1 MSSIFGMKT
10 KIPMKNK
17 SLIQNMLRWIS
28 FLLLSICGEIYAED
42 RVLQDIQF
50 ITLPGNQIQIILTL
64 SSAPLEPKSFSTANP
79 ARIAID
85 LQETHIGLKQRYQK
99 VEVGAV
105 QGIAVVESGD
115 RTRVI
120 LNLVQPLS
128 HEIRVDGNQ
137 IQVTLGGTK
146 ISESQKPPPKMT
158 QLSPR
163 NDPSPRKTTVHSSVE
178 DVDFRRGES
187 GEGRIII
194 TFSNSK
200 INADVRQQGNNIVV
214 DFQGAYL
221 PPALRRR
228 LDVMDFGTP
237 VHNVDSLLHDG
248 NAQMVIA
255 NSDDFEHLTY
265 QSDKTFTIEIRPL
278 TKEQQE
284 TAKKERFGF
293 TGEKISFNLQNIE
306 IRALLHLIAEF
317 TKRNIVVSDSV
328 QGSITLR
335 LDLVPWDQALDI
347 VLKSRNLGRR
357 DVGEVIMIAPNDE
370 ISAREKQEL
379 EAKKVV
385 TELAPLR
392 SEMIQINYA
401 KASEISSFLKAKENS
416 LLSQRGNVSV
426 DERTNTLLIQETA
439 EKLSEIRHLI
449 TTLDVAVRQV
459 LIESRI
465 VIADDT
471 FAKDLGVR
479 FGVNGVAQQGG
490 YVGAVSGSLNGTDA
504 IVNSAITNLSTT
516 GSPFPV
522 TVPAI
527 SDRLNTSVPS
537 SGRNGGI
544 AFALLGSRYLL
555 DLELSA
561 LQTEHR
567 GEVLSNPRIITSNQK
582 EATIEQGEEIP
593 YQAAAGGASGGTS
606 VSFKKAALVLKV
618 KPQITPDDRIILT
631 IDVNKDSRGQL
642 AGGQPAINTKK
653 ISTEVLIDNGE
664 TLVLGGIYEQ
674 TVSNDVSRVP
684 FFGDIP
690 ILGALF
696 RSNSNVNY
704 KSELLIFVTPRI
716 IKQNMSV
723 K

>member
-1 MSSIFGMKT
+1 
-10 KIPMKNK
+10 MKNK
-17 SLIQNMLRWIS
+17 LLIQNILWWIS
-28 FLLLSICGEIYAED
+28 FLFLSTCNEIYAEG
-42 RVLQDIQF
+42 RILQDVQF
-50 ITLPGNQIQIILTL
+50 ITLPGNQVKIILTL
-64 SSAPLEPKSFSTANP
+64 SSTPPEPKSFSTANP

-85 LQETHIGLKQRYQK
+85 LQETHVGLKQRYQK

-105 QGIAVVESGD
+105 QKISAIESED
-115 RTRVI
+115 RTRVTI
-120 LNLVQPLS
+120 DLVQPLS

-146 ISESQKPPPKMT
+146 VSESPKYSSQMT
-158 QLSPR
+158 QLSPKE
-163 NDPSPRKTTVHSSVE
+163 DPSSSKKTTARSSVE
-178 DVDFRRGES
+178 DVDFRRGEN
-187 GEGRIII
+187 GEGRIVV
-194 TFSNSK
+194 TFSTSK

-237 VHNVDSLLHDG
+237 VHNIDSLLHDG
-248 NAQMVIA
+248 NAQMIIA

-265 QSDKTFTIEIRPL
+265 QSDKTFTVEIRPL

-306 IRALLHLIAEF
+306 VRALLHLFAEF
-317 TKRNIVVSDSV
+317 TKRNIVISDSV

-347 VLKSRNLGRR
+347 VLKSKSLGRR

-401 KASEISSFLKAKENS
+401 KASEISGFLKAKENS

-449 TTLDVAVRQV
+449 STLDVAVRQV

-490 YVGAVSGSLNGTDA
+490 YLGAISGSLSGTDA
-504 IVNSAITNLSTT
+504 MVNSAITNMSAT

-522 TVPAI
+522 AVPAVA
-527 SDRLNTSVPS
+527 DRLNASVPS
-537 SGRNGGI
+537 AGRNGGI

-593 YQAAAGGASGGTS
+593 YQQSAGGSSGGTS

-631 IDVNKDSRGQL
+631 IDVSKDSRGQL

-704 KSELLIFVTPRI
+704 KSELLVFVTPRI